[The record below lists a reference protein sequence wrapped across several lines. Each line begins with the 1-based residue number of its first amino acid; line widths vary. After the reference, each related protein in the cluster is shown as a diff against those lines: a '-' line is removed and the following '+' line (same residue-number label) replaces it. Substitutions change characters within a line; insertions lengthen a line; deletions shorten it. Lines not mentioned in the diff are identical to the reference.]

1 MQAITRVLFAASE
14 AYPLIK
20 TGGLGD
26 VAYSLPHALHRIG
39 VDVRL
44 ILPAY
49 RAVLMQLN
57 STRIL
62 GWLDIAGSRRTL
74 SVRILE
80 ARHTDFA
87 FPIWLV
93 DCPIL
98 FDRPG
103 NPYVQADGHDWP
115 DNAERYTVFAR
126 AVVAMAHNSLK
137 LEWQP
142 DVVHANDWQTALV
155 PALLSETAQSP
166 KRIFTIHNMA
176 YGGHFGLTEFN
187 QLDLPRHW
195 WTQEGV
201 EFYGGFSMLKAGIV
215 YAEDVTTVSP
225 TYAREICT
233 AEFGY
238 GLHGVLQASR
248 HKLHGILN
256 GIDEMAWN
264 PAIDPYL
271 AARYSATRRQP
282 GKALN
287 KQALLRRFGMVSSE
301 ALLQLPVLGMVSRL
315 VEQKGVDLVLAA
327 LPYWLEQTEAR
338 FVFVGSGKIEYER
351 QLRTLAAHYPQRVG
365 VFIGYD
371 ESLAHMV
378 EAGAD
383 MFLMPSRFE
392 PCGLNQMYSL
402 RYGTP
407 PIVYRT
413 GGLADTVVDATEPHF
428 AEGIANGF
436 VFDELSSDA
445 LIEAT
450 NRALSWYA
458 HPRLWQ
464 ALLRTGMKQSFGW
477 EHSAQAYLALYR
489 GQYPA
494 LPN

>member
-1 MQAITRVLFAASE
+1 MQAMIRVLFVASE

-26 VAYSLPHALHRIG
+26 VMYSLPHALHHIG
-39 VDVRL
+39 ADVRL
-44 ILPAY
+44 VLPAY
-49 RAVLMQLN
+49 REVLMRLE
-57 STRIL
+57 SLRIL
-62 GWLDIAGSRRTL
+62 GWMEIMGAGRL
-74 SVRILE
+74 LGVRILE
-80 ARHTDFA
+80 ARHAEYA
-87 FPIWLV
+87 FPVWLV

-126 AVVAMAHNSLK
+126 AAAELAQDRLNLD
-137 LEWQP
+137 WRP

-155 PALLSETAQSP
+155 PALLEHVPQSP
-166 KRIFTIHNMA
+166 KRVFTIHNMA
-176 YGGHFGLTEFN
+176 YGGHFSLTEFN
-187 QLDLPRHW
+187 LLGLPRLW
-195 WTQEGV
+195 WSPEGV

-215 YAEDVTTVSP
+215 YADDVTTVSP

-233 AEFGY
+233 VEFGC
-238 GLHGVLQASR
+238 GLHGVLQVSR

-256 GIDEMAWN
+256 GIDENSWN
-264 PAIDPYL
+264 PATDPYL
-271 AARYSATRRQP
+271 AARYSASRRQP

-287 KQALLRRFGMVSSE
+287 KQALLRRFGMVAGE
-301 ALLQLPVLGMVSRL
+301 ALLQIPLFGMVSRL

-327 LPYWLEQTEAR
+327 LPHWLEHTEAR
-338 FVFVGSGKIEYER
+338 FVFVGSGKTEYER
-351 QLRTLAAHYPQRVG
+351 QLRAYAIHYPQRVG

-413 GGLADTVVDATEPHF
+413 GGLADTVVDATEHHF
-428 AEGIANGF
+428 SAGIANGF
-436 VFDELSSDA
+436 VFDDLSSEA
-445 LIEAT
+445 LIEAA
-450 NRALSWYA
+450 NRALAWYA
-458 HPRLWQ
+458 QPRLWQ
-464 ALLRTGMKQSFGW
+464 TLLRTGMRQSFGW

-494 LPN
+494 VPG

>member
-1 MQAITRVLFAASE
+1 MQVITRVLFVASE

-26 VAYSLPHALHRIG
+26 VMYSLPHALHRIG

-44 ILPAY
+44 VLPAY
-49 RAVLMQLN
+49 REVLMQLDGI
-57 STRIL
+57 RIL
-62 GWLDIAGSRRTL
+62 GWLDVAGSNRML
-74 SVRILE
+74 GVRVLE
-80 ARHTDFA
+80 ARHAEFA

-93 DCPIL
+93 DCPVL

-103 NPYVQADGHDWP
+103 NPYVQPDGRDWP

-126 AVVAMAHNSLK
+126 AAAELAQDR
-137 LEWQP
+137 LGLDWRP

-155 PALLSETAQSP
+155 PALLADTALPP
-166 KRIFTIHNMA
+166 KCVFTIHNMA
-176 YGGHFGLTEFN
+176 YGGNFGLNEFN
-187 QLDLPRHW
+187 LLGLPRHW
-195 WTQEGV
+195 WSTEGV

-215 YAEDVTTVSP
+215 YADEVTTVSP

-233 AEFGY
+233 EEFGC
-238 GLHGVLQASR
+238 GLEGVLQASR
-248 HKLHGILN
+248 YKLHGILN
-256 GIDEMAWN
+256 GIDEASWN
-264 PAIDPYL
+264 PATDPHL
-271 AARYSATRRQP
+271 AARYSASRRQP

-287 KQALLRRFGMVSSE
+287 KQDLLRRFGMVSGD
-301 ALLQLPVLGMVSRL
+301 ALLQLPLFGMVSRL

-327 LPYWLEQTEAR
+327 LPHWLEHTEAR

-351 QLRTLAAHYPQRVG
+351 QLRSYAMHYPQRVG

-371 ESLAHMV
+371 ESLAHML

-413 GGLADTVVDATEPHF
+413 GGLADTVDDATEHHF

-436 VFDELSSDA
+436 VFDDLSTDA
-445 LIEAT
+445 LIEAA
-450 NRALSWYA
+450 NRALAWYA
-458 HPRLWQ
+458 QPRLWQ
-464 ALLRTGMKQSFGW
+464 ALLRTGMRQSFGW

-494 LPN
+494 VPN